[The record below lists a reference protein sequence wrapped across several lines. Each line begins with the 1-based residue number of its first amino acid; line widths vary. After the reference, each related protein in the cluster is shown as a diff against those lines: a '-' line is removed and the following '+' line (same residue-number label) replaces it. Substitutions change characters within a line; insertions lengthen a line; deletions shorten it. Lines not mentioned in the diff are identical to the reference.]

1 MSDLGPGLTAVVGI
15 SQFVCTCVFRQFQV
29 LCGPAALLK
38 VIGKAFGIDNAGGY
52 CESARSEQRDLTI
65 IAGCIIHIFTSQ
77 DDRGLDLERIRHI
90 SGDGGIDIGDDASA
104 IDIGNNQVVLIA
116 ADGIWGQ
123 IMNVNPY
130 WAGYCSVL
138 VNVNDI
144 AAMGGKP
151 LAMVNIMSINHEDI
165 YEDLLTGI
173 KDGCLKFGVPMVG
186 GHLHPDGDCDSVGVA
201 IVGIAQKDKLIT
213 SFDAKTGDKV
223 IVAIDLDGKP
233 HEMFSLNWDTTY
245 DKDDQLVRDQITA
258 VQYLAEHDYIKAGK
272 DISNPG
278 ILGTLE
284 MLLETSGKGAVV
296 NLEDIPRNESVE
308 WVDWLRS
315 YPGSGFVFT
324 ASEDKCDYIK
334 QYLAKYSIE
343 AEVVGDVTDT
353 NSLYLNYGD
362 EQAEVFNQDKNPV
375 FIFK

>member
-1 MSDLGPGLTAVVGI
+1 MDLKSLVKSIREFEGVSRKSSIDNVI
-15 SQFVCTCVFRQFQV
+15 S
-29 LCGPAALLK
+29 LLK
-38 VIGKAFGIDNAGGY
+38 
-52 CESARSEQRDLTI
+52 ESYNV
-65 IAGCIIHIFTSQ
+65 
-77 DDRGLDLERIRHI
+77 
-90 SGDGGIDIGDDASA
+90 SGDVVIDIGDDASA
-104 IDIGNNQVVLIA
+104 IDIGNNQVVLVA

-123 IMNVNPY
+123 IMNINPY

-151 LAMVNIMSINHEDI
+151 LAMVNIMSISNDDI
-165 YEDLLTGI
+165 YEDLLNGI

-186 GHLHPDGDCDSVGVA
+186 GHLHPDGDCDSLGVA
-201 IVGIAQKDKLIT
+201 IVGIAQKDKIIT
-213 SFDAKTGDKV
+213 SFGAEVGDKV

-245 DKDDQLVRDQITA
+245 DKDAKLVQDQITA
-258 VQYLAEHDYIKAGK
+258 VQYLAENDYIKSGK

-284 MLLETSGKGAVV
+284 MLLETSKKGAIV
-296 NLEDIPRNESVE
+296 NLDDIPRNETVE
-308 WVDWLRS
+308 WVDWLRV

-324 ASEDKCDYIK
+324 ADEEYCEYILE
-334 QYLAKYSIE
+334 YLSRFSIE
-343 AEVVGDVTDT
+343 AAVVGEVTDS
-353 NSLYLNYGD
+353 NSLYLTHEG
-362 EQAEVFNQDKNPV
+362 EKIEVFNQDVNPV

>member
-1 MSDLGPGLTAVVGI
+1 MGFILDFKELMKEVQEFEGVSRK
-15 SQFVCTCVFRQFQV
+15 SS
-29 LCGPAALLK
+29 
-38 VIGKAFGIDNAGGY
+38 IDNVVNLLSDAY
-52 CESARSEQRDLTI
+52 NV
-65 IAGCIIHIFTSQ
+65 
-77 DDRGLDLERIRHI
+77 
-90 SGDGGIDIGDDASA
+90 SGDVVIDIGDDASA
-104 IDIGNNQVVLIA
+104 IDIGNNQVILVA

-151 LAMVNIMSINHEDI
+151 LAMVNIMSINNDEI
-165 YEDLLTGI
+165 YESLLAGI
-173 KDGCLKFGVPMVG
+173 RDGCLKFGVPMVG
-186 GHLHPDGDCDSVGVA
+186 GHLHPDAECDSLGVA

-213 SFDAKTGDKV
+213 SFGAEVGDKV

-245 DKDDQLVRDQITA
+245 DKDAQLVRDQITA
-258 VQYLAEHDYIKAGK
+258 VQYLAEHDYIKSGK

-284 MLLETSGKGAVV
+284 MLLETSLKGADV
-296 NLEDIPRNESVE
+296 NLSDIPKNEKMP
-308 WVDWLRS
+308 WNDWLKS

-324 ASEDKCDYIK
+324 AKEDKCDFIK
-334 QYLAKYSIE
+334 EYLAKYSIE
-343 AEVVGDVTDT
+343 ANVVGEVTDSKT
-353 NSLYLNYGD
+353 LNVTYKD
-362 EQAEVFNQDKNPV
+362 QTIEVFNQNKNPV
-375 FIFK
+375 FKL

>member
-1 MSDLGPGLTAVVGI
+1 MGFILDFEKLIKEVQEFEGVSRK
-15 SQFVCTCVFRQFQV
+15 SS
-29 LCGPAALLK
+29 
-38 VIGKAFGIDNAGGY
+38 IDNVVNLLSDAY
-52 CESARSEQRDLTI
+52 NV
-65 IAGCIIHIFTSQ
+65 
-77 DDRGLDLERIRHI
+77 
-90 SGDGGIDIGDDASA
+90 SGDVIIDIGDDASA
-104 IDIGNNQVVLIA
+104 VDIGNNQVVLIA

-151 LAMVNIMSINHEDI
+151 LAMVNIMSINHDEI

-186 GHLHPDGDCDSVGVA
+186 GHLHPDGDSDSVGVA

-223 IVAIDLDGKP
+223 LVAIDLDGKP

-245 DKDDQLVRDQITA
+245 DKDAQLVRDQITA

-284 MLLETSGKGAVV
+284 MLLETSEKGANV
-296 NLEDIPRNESVE
+296 NLEDIPKNENMP
-308 WVDWLRS
+308 WNDWLKS

-324 ASEDKCDYIK
+324 ASEDKCEFICDY
-334 QYLAKYSIE
+334 LSKYSIE
-343 AEVVGDVTDT
+343 ARVVGEVTDDRV
-353 NSLYLNYGD
+353 LNVTYKD
-362 EQAEVFNQDKNPV
+362 QTIEVFNQSKNPV
-375 FIFK
+375 FKL

>member
-1 MSDLGPGLTAVVGI
+1 MFYLDFKGLVKSIQEFEGV
-15 SQFVCTCVFRQFQV
+15 SR
-29 LCGPAALLK
+29 K
-38 VIGKAFGIDNAGGY
+38 SSIDNVI
-52 CESARSEQRDLTI
+52 SL
-65 IAGCIIHIFTSQ
+65 
-77 DDRGLDLERIRHI
+77 LDEAYNV
-90 SGDGGIDIGDDASA
+90 SGDVIIDIGDDASA
-104 IDIGNNQVVLIA
+104 IDIGNNQVVLAA

-130 WAGYCSVL
+130 WAGYCAVL

-151 LAMVNIMSINHEDI
+151 LAMVNIMSISNDDI
-165 YEDLLTGI
+165 YEDLLKGI

-186 GHLHPDGDCDSVGVA
+186 GHLHPDGDCDSLGVA

-213 SFDAKTGDKV
+213 SFGAETGDKV

-233 HEMFSLNWDTTY
+233 HEMFNLNWDTTY
-245 DKDDQLVRDQITA
+245 DKDAKLVQDQITA
-258 VQYLAEHDYIKAGK
+258 VQHLAENDYIKSGK

-284 MLLETSGKGAVV
+284 MLLETSNKGAIV
-296 NLEDIPRNESVE
+296 NLGDIPRNESVE

-324 ASEDKCDYIK
+324 ADDENCEYIK
-334 QYLAKYSIE
+334 EYLAQYSIE
-343 AEVVGDVTDT
+343 ANVVGEVTDS
-353 NSLYLNYGD
+353 NSLYLTYEN
-362 EQAEVFNQDKNPV
+362 EEMEVFNQDKNPV
-375 FIFK
+375 FIFKK